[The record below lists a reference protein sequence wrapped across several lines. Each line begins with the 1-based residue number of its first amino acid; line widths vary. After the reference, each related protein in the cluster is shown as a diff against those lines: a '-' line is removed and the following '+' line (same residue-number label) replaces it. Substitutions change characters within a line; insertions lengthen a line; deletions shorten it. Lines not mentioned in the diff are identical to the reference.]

1 MMMEKILLCPNLKL
15 ANALPC
21 TQEAVDRLRDCGL
34 VPMLSKA
41 DAEALGCCADIATD
55 DLETLLAACDA
66 VIAIGGD
73 GTIFHQASVAMRY
86 DKPILGINSGRLGFL
101 SQMEAGDLS
110 AIEMLK
116 TGDYDIENRMVLR
129 MSAFGAN
136 AQQVTGYAINDVVI
150 CRTQFGRAIDIRV
163 LCGVDTVGE
172 YRADGIIFA
181 TPTGSTAYSLSAGGP
196 IIDPSVETITMTPI
210 CPHSLSGRSIVFSSD
225 KCLVV
230 RPRMPDPNAELCVIV
245 DGTPVEDIGEI
256 DHVSIEKSRYV
267 SRFICL
273 KDRSFYQTLNQ
284 KLKLRG

>member
-1 MMMEKILLCPNLKL
+1 MMEKILLCPNLKL
-15 ANALPC
+15 ANAMSC
-21 TQEAVDRLRDCGL
+21 TTEAVARLKNCSL
-34 VPMLSKA
+34 IPMLSKQ
-41 DAEALGCCADIATD
+41 DAKVLNCCDDIITD
-55 DLETLLAACDA
+55 DPDTLLKACDA

-73 GTIFHQASVAMRY
+73 GTIFHQADVAMRY

-101 SQMEAGDLS
+101 SQMESSDLS
-110 AIEMLK
+110 ALEALK
-116 TGDYDIENRMVLR
+116 TGEYNIENRMVLR
-129 MSAFGAN
+129 MSVFGTN
-136 AQQVTGYAINDVVI
+136 KQRVTSFAINDVVI
-150 CRTQFGRAIDIRV
+150 CRTQFGRAIDINV
-163 LCGVDTVGE
+163 LCGADTVGE

-210 CPHSLSGRSIVFSSD
+210 CPHSLSGRSIVFSSE

-245 DGTPVEDIGEI
+245 DGTAVADIGEI
-256 DHVSIEKSRYV
+256 DHVLIEKSQYV

-273 KDRSFYQTLNQ
+273 KARSFYQTLNQ

>member
-1 MMMEKILLCPNLKL
+1 MLCPNLKL
-15 ANALPC
+15 ANAMSC
-21 TQEAVDRLRDCGL
+21 TKEAVARLKNCGL
-34 VPMLSKA
+34 DPMLSKQ
-41 DAEALGCCADIATD
+41 DAEMLNCCTDIAND
-55 DLETLLAACDA
+55 EADTLLKTCDA

-73 GTIFHQASVAMRY
+73 GTIFHQAGVAMRY

-101 SQMEAGDLS
+101 SQMESSDLS
-110 AIEMLK
+110 ALEALK

-129 MSAFGAN
+129 MSVFGCN

-150 CRTQFGRAIDIRV
+150 CRTQFGRAIDISV
-163 LCGVDTVGE
+163 QCGTDTVGE

-245 DGTPVEDIGEI
+245 DGTAVADIGEI

-273 KDRSFYQTLNQ
+273 KNRSFYQTLNQ

>member
-1 MMMEKILLCPNLKL
+1 MIKNILLCPNLKL
-15 ANALPC
+15 SNAMSC
-21 TQEAVDRLRDCGL
+21 TAETVDRLKNCGL
-34 VPMLSKA
+34 VPMLSKP
-41 DAEALGCCADIATD
+41 DAEMLNCCKDIATD
-55 DLETLLAACDA
+55 DLDTLLTACDA

-73 GTIFHQASVAMRY
+73 GTMFHQASVAMRY

-101 SQMEAGDLS
+101 SQMESSDLS
-110 AIEMLK
+110 DLEALK
-116 TGDYDIENRMVLR
+116 MGDFDIENRMVLR
-129 MSAFGAN
+129 MSVVGKN
-136 AQQVTGYAINDVVI
+136 AQRVTGFAINDVVI
-150 CRTQFGRAIDIRV
+150 CRTQFGRAIDISV
-163 LCGVDTVGE
+163 LCGADTVGE

-230 RPRMPDPNAELCVIV
+230 EPLMPDPNAELCVMV
-245 DGTPVEDIGEI
+245 DGKAVADIGKI
-256 DHVSIEKSRYV
+256 DHVLIEKSQYV

-273 KDRSFYQTLNQ
+273 KNRSFYQTLNQ

>member
-1 MMMEKILLCPNLKL
+1 MVMEKILLCPNLKL
-15 ANALPC
+15 ANAMPC
-21 TQEAVDRLRDCGL
+21 TKEAVARLQDCGF

-41 DAEALGCCADIATD
+41 DAEALGCCTEIATD
-55 DLETLLAACDA
+55 DLDTLLRTCDA
-66 VIAIGGD
+66 VLAIGGD
-73 GTIFHQASVAMRY
+73 GTIFHQAGVAMRY

-110 AIEMLK
+110 ALELLK
-116 TGDYDIENRMVLR
+116 TGDYNIENRMVLR
-129 MSAFGAN
+129 MSAFGAD
-136 AQQVTGYAINDVVI
+136 ARQVTSYAINDVVI
-150 CRTQFGRAIDIRV
+150 CRTQFGRAIDISV

-225 KCLVV
+225 KCLTVC
-230 RPRMPDPNAELCVIV
+230 PCMPDPNAELCVIV
-245 DGTPVEDIGEI
+245 DGTAVEDVGEI
-256 DHVSIEKSRYV
+256 KHVLIQKSRYV

-273 KDRSFYQTLNQ
+273 KNRSFYQTLNQ

>member
-1 MMMEKILLCPNLKL
+1 MKKFLLCPNLNL
-15 ANALPC
+15 TNALSC
-21 TQEAVDRLRDCGL
+21 TKETVFLLKDCGFI
-34 VPMLSKA
+34 PMLSKD
-41 DAEALGCCADIATD
+41 DAEAMACCTDIAVD
-55 DLETLLAACDA
+55 DTQTLLTSCDA
-66 VIAIGGD
+66 IIAIGGD
-73 GTIFHQASVAMRY
+73 GTIFHQAGVAMRY

-101 SQMEAGDLS
+101 SQMEASDLS
-110 AIEMLK
+110 ELRKLK
-116 TGDYDIENRMVLR
+116 TGDYYIENRMVLR
-129 MSAFGAN
+129 MSVFGADTRR
-136 AQQVTGYAINDVVI
+136 ATGYAINDVVI
-150 CRTQFGRAIDIRV
+150 CRSQFGRAIDISV
-163 LCGVDTVGE
+163 SCASDIVGE

-196 IIDPSVETITMTPI
+196 IIDPSVETIVMTPI

-245 DGTPVEDIGEI
+245 DGTPVEGIGEI

-273 KDRSFYQTLNQ
+273 SNRSFYQTLNQ